1 MRRGFPCS
9 FVALAFAVAAAL
21 LASSCF
27 FSTPGVGQGM
37 DYPARWGGGSGG
49 GPPVFVGGP
58 SS

>member
-1 MRRGFPCS
+1 MMHRRS
-9 FVALAFAVAAAL
+9 SALLLCMLAVAMAL

-37 DYPARWGGGSGG
+37 DYPARWGGGTT